1 MKEVENNRD
10 EDMLQQ
16 GSLQGLEQVIKQ
28 EAQQLSYYL
37 SAVINNLMR
46 SNSIEGIA

>member
-10 EDMLQQ
+10 KDMLQ
-16 GSLQGLEQVIKQ
+16 GSLQGLEQVMKQ
-28 EAQQLSYYL
+28 EVQWLSYYL
-37 SAVINNLMR
+37 LAVINNLMR